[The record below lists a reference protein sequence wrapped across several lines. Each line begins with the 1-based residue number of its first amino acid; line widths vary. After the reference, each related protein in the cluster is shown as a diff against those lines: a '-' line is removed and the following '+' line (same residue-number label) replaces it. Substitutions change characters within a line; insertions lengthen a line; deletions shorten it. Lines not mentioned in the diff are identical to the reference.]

1 MAAANRQGRRKRF
14 FLLLKRVLTFS
25 NAVKTAQLIIVRE
38 QQQSARA
45 LPTKPPLPS
54 PTPTAPHPQP
64 QT

>member
-1 MAAANRQGRRKRF
+1 M
-14 FLLLKRVLTFS
+14 LTFS

-45 LPTKPPLPS
+45 LQTKPPLPS
-54 PTPTAPHPQP
+54 PIPTAPHPLP